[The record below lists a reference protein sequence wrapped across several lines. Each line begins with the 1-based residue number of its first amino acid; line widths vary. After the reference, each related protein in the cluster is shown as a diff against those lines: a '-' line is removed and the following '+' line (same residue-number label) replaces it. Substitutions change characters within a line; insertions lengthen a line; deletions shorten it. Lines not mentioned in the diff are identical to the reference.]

1 MPKRQSKSSGVNG
14 GLKRVTRDIKPDVTA
29 MLWGRAAGRCE
40 FQGCNTPLWKS
51 LVTQEAV
58 NRAQRA
64 HIYAFSSEGPRGNA
78 GVSQKAL
85 NDFNNLMLVCH
96 GCHRKIDVKKNGGRY
111 TAELL
116 QSWKREH
123 ESRVNRVTGIS
134 SSKKSHVVLYG
145 RGIDGQPVHVLF
157 DEAAEAMF
165 PRRYPAED
173 CAIRMGFDNSVDRD
187 SDPTRYY
194 EVEGRHLVGLFD
206 RDVRRHIRD
215 DRAQHL
221 SIFALAPQPLLI
233 LLGTEMNDIA
243 TAEVYQRHREPSPAW
258 AWKKKGRPIEY
269 IVEHPKR
276 IKKTAALV
284 LAMSDFVNEDRIT
297 NVLGKDVSI
306 WKLTVANPS
315 VNLVQT
321 QLHLSDFRTVA
332 YDLLGEI
339 AKSHGLNTTLHVFPV
354 MGNAMSVELGRLRMP
369 KAAMP
374 WLLYDNIQGR
384 GFVPA
389 LTIPYRNLL

>member
-1 MPKRQSKSSGVNG
+1 MPKQRSQTPAVTGDIAE
-14 GLKRVTRDIKPDVTA
+14 VTRHIKSDVTA

-40 FQGCNTPLWKS
+40 FRGCNTPLWKS
-51 LVTQEAV
+51 LVTQETV

-64 HIYAFSSEGPRGNA
+64 HIYAFSSQGTRGNA
-78 GVSQKAL
+78 GISQKTL

-96 GCHRKIDVKKNGGRY
+96 GCHQKIDAPRNVGRY

-116 QSWKREH
+116 QNWKREH

-134 SSKKSHVVLYG
+134 PSKKSHVVLYG
-145 RGIDGQPVHVLF
+145 RAIDGQPVNVLF

-173 CAIRMGFDNSVDRD
+173 FPIRMGFDNSIDRD
-187 SDPTRYY
+187 NDPTQYY
-194 EVEGRHLVGLFD
+194 QVEGRHLLGLYD
-206 RDVRRHIRD
+206 RDVRRLIRD
-215 DRAQHL
+215 NRSEHV

-243 TAEVYQRHREPSPAW
+243 SADVYQRHREPSPTW
-258 AWKKKGRPIEY
+258 AWKKSSKSINY
-269 IVEHPKR
+269 IVERPKR
-276 IKKTAALV
+276 FHKTAALI

-297 NVLGKDVSI
+297 SVLGKEVSI
-306 WKLTVANPS
+306 WKLTVAKPS
-315 VNLVQT
+315 VNLIQT
-321 QLHLSDFRTVA
+321 RRHLSDYRVAA

-339 AKSHGLNTTLHVFPV
+339 AKHHSLSTTLHIFPV
-354 MGNAMSVELGRLRMP
+354 MGNAMSVELGRMRMP

-374 WLLYDNIQGR
+374 WQLYDNINGR

-389 LTIPYRNLL
+389 LSIPYE